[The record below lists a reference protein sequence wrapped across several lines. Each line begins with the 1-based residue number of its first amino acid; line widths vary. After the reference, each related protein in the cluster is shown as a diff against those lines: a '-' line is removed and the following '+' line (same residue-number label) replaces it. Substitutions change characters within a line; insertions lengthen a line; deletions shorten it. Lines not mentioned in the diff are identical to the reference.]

1 MPSAGLVV
9 ANGDCEALDR
19 VLEKGCW
26 SRLERFNR
34 EGGWTVTPEGDVR
47 FGGES
52 FGCLAMNLPGRHNQL
67 NALAAV
73 AAARN
78 GYVSTPAMF
87 SSTEDVEE
95 K

>member
-1 MPSAGLVV
+1 MLGPYMAV
-9 ANGDCEALDR
+9 CIQ
-19 VLEKGCW
+19 
-26 SRLERFNR
+26 
-34 EGGWTVTPEGDVR
+34 TP
-47 FGGES
+47 
-52 FGCLAMNLPGRHNQL
+52 RHSPIHRAKNS
-67 NALAAV
+67 AAV